1 MPAAGCTPNFSSR
14 RVLESYIP
22 YPDKHVYHY
31 HFQWQQQQQQRLYSQ
46 FYFVRCPSVID
57 VVIVFSF
64 FSSHSLALQVYLS
77 SSETLRPV
85 PPPPTTN
92 RIIVIA
98 TLVTATMQPH
108 VSNANKGLRVT
119 CLHTNV
125 ASPALALYP

>member
-31 HFQWQQQQQQRLYSQ
+31 HFQWQQQQQRLYSQ

-64 FSSHSLALQVYLS
+64 FFFESLASVASLS
-77 SSETLRPV
+77 LLERNALPCTT
-85 PPPPTTN
+85 TTN
-92 RIIVIA
+92 
-98 TLVTATMQPH
+98 H
-108 VSNANKGLRVT
+108 
-119 CLHTNV
+119 
-125 ASPALALYP
+125 